1 MGELGIA
8 VERQDGV
15 TRLDVAGELDLAT
28 APALREA
35 VAGLLAAGE
44 ALTLVLELSGV
55 SFLDSSGL
63 GALLQARAEVLA
75 AGGRLSLTGVQP
87 GPRRVIAIAG
97 LAGTFGLE
105 G

>member
-8 VERQDGV
+8 VERQDGC

-28 APALREA
+28 APALHEA
-35 VAGLLAAGE
+35 VAGLLAEGE
-44 ALTLVLELSGV
+44 ALTLVLDLTGMT
-55 SFLDSSGL
+55 FLDSSGL

-75 AGGRLSLTGVQP
+75 AGGRLTLAGVRP

-97 LAGTFGLE
+97 LADTFGIE

>member
-63 GALLQARAEVLA
+63 GALLQARAEVRPPA
-75 AGGRLSLTGVQP
+75 ARTSA
-87 GPRRVIAIAG
+87 R
-97 LAGTFGLE
+97 TFGIE

>member
-1 MGELGIA
+1 VGELGIA

-75 AGGRLSLTGVQP
+75 AGGRLSLAGVQP

-97 LAGTFGLE
+97 LAGTFGIE